1 MPPPDS
7 EPCRRKPRFYFSEGV
22 CSSRTPDWSQRPET
36 RRFCRQESA
45 RKPLTVYQ
53 KRRPNHVQPTNR
65 GGEDACR
72 NRHRYKEK
80 PWRSATLEFLMRV
93 GGGGTA
99 IGRSSSRDKP
109 AGRKRPPESSCL
121 FLGRVA
127 MMGRAAFSP
136 YPAPPPA
143 IPDWQWGFLLGRQ
156 PTSPLEISNAA
167 SLF

>member
-80 PWRSATLEFLMRV
+80 PWRSATLEFCNAGRRRWN
-93 GGGGTA
+93 GHWAA
-99 IGRSSSRDKP
+99 IKP
-109 AGRKRPPESSCL
+109 RQTGRKRQPESSCL

-127 MMGRAAFSP
+127 MMGRAASSP

-156 PTSPLEISNAA
+156 LTSSLEISNAA